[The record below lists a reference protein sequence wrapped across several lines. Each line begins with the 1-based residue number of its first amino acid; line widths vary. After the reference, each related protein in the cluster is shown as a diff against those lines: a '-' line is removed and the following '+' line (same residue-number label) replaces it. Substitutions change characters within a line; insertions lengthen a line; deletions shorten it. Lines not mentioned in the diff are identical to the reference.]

1 MGQIGRL
8 HIHLYFLRMKIV
20 YLTKETFCRYNSR
33 LFLKF
38 RKHSSPG
45 TFPLV
50 IVSAAPF
57 LCRTYGALLSS
68 RWLWFFFHSPFFHF
82 FFFFIQPNFH
92 WNCSWNKLKRS
103 AENVMYQTRTISQS
117 YITGDERRKKKRWKY
132 EWSAGKQIFKII
144 HIDTYQL

>member
-1 MGQIGRL
+1 MFTLLSSKNCGTTKCAPSSKYLGQIGRL

-57 LCRTYGALLSS
+57 LCRAHGALLSS
-68 RWLWFFFHSPFFHF
+68 RWLRFFFHSLDDPSF
-82 FFFFIQPNFH
+82 FFFN
-92 WNCSWNKLKRS
+92 SNKFSLKPL
-103 AENVMYQTRTISQS
+103 M
-117 YITGDERRKKKRWKY
+117 K
-132 EWSAGKQIFKII
+132 
-144 HIDTYQL
+144 